1 MTGTS
6 LDPYADRYAQRTRGM
21 TASEIRALFAV
32 VSRPEVV
39 SLAGGMPYL
48 TALPLDAVGSMIGE
62 LVSARGAAAL
72 QYGPGQGDLRLRERI
87 CDVMALEGIR
97 GASPDDVVITVGS
110 QQGLDIVSRVFLDPG
125 DVVLAE
131 GPSYVGAL
139 GTFAAAQAEVLH
151 LPMDADGLVPAVL
164 AEMLER
170 LTREG
175 RRAKFLYTVPTF
187 NNPAGVT
194 LSVDRRPEILALAE
208 RYDLLVLEDN
218 PYGLLGFDGATLPA
232 LRSLSES
239 RVIYLGSFSK
249 TFAPGLRVGWVLAS
263 HAIREKLVLASEA
276 QVLCPP
282 TFSQFAVAEYLDTQ
296 PWLEQVK
303 VFRELY
309 RERRDAML
317 SALTAL
323 MPAGC
328 TWTEPGGGFYVWLTL
343 PEELDAKVMQPRAVH
358 ARVAYVPGI
367 GFYADGSGRRELR
380 LSYCYPEPDRIR
392 EGVRRLAGVIEE
404 ELDLSA
410 TFLAGRGERPAA
422 HRDRG
427 SAASA
432 DAPGPD
438 LA

>member
-1 MTGTS
+1 VSGTS
-6 LDPYADRYAQRTRGM
+6 LDPYADRYAERTRGM

-48 TALPLDAVGSMIGE
+48 TALPLDAVGSMIGD
-62 LVSARGAAAL
+62 LVSHRGAAAL
-72 QYGPGQGDLRLRERI
+72 QYGSGQGDLRLRERI
-87 CDVMALEGIR
+87 CEVMSLEGIR

-110 QQGLDIVSRVFLDPG
+110 QQGLDLVSKVFLDPG

-139 GTFAAAQAEVLH
+139 GTFEAAQAEVIH
-151 LPMDADGLVPAVL
+151 LPMDGDGLVPVVL
-164 AEMLER
+164 EEMLER

-187 NNPAGVT
+187 HNPAGVT
-194 LSVDRRPEILALAE
+194 LSVERRPQIIALAE
-208 RYDLLVLEDN
+208 KYDLLIIEDN
-218 PYGLLGFDGATLPA
+218 PYGLLGFDGSTLPA
-232 LRSLSES
+232 LRSMSDS

-249 TFAPGLRVGWVLAS
+249 TFAPGMRVGWVLAS
-263 HAIREKLVLASEA
+263 HAVREKLVLVSEA
-276 QVLCPP
+276 QILCPP
-282 TFSQFAVAEYLDTQ
+282 TFSQFVVAEYLDSQ
-296 PWLEQVK
+296 PWQEQVK
-303 VFRELY
+303 VFAELY
-309 RERRDAML
+309 RDRRDAML
-317 SALTAL
+317 AALTAL

-328 TWTEPGGGFYVWLTL
+328 TWTEPRGGFYVWMTL
-343 PEELDAKVMQPRAVH
+343 PDGIDAKVMQPRAVH

-367 GFYADGSGRRELR
+367 GFYADGNGRHELR

-404 ELDLSA
+404 ELELSA
-410 TFLAGRGERPAA
+410 TFLAGGGRRPSPS
-422 HRDRG
+422 HRG

-432 DAPGPD
+432 DAPSAD
-438 LA
+438 MA